1 MRIKLSSKAI
11 KFTAKDIDSEEYS
24 SQSDSI
30 IRYNRSSA
38 ETSVKATKEEERQGK
53 GFSNEIVNNDQNY
66 IVQEY
71 IKKRE
76 WKKAIELLSSAK
88 QITGSKL
95 KEKIETIFEEA
106 LRLGQQNKDLLSLE
120 KHCELLALNPNHLAG
135 LRNFVVLLK
144 RTGQYRDALFYIS
157 QYLSIKQD
165 CPKGLNTL
173 GTVLAD
179 MGDNERAMMAFR
191 EAYQLDPLCSN
202 INNNLANQYHLK
214 AQIDMAFI
222 HASQAIEQ
230 DPNNIVLWLDYM
242 THLKRVC
249 AYSRMEKVDW
259 WNYMNILPPKYI
271 STSFLQLLTISESE
285 QEQRLLLDIIKR
297 WGIAR
302 CSKRKSSRL
311 N

>member
-1 MRIKLSSKAI
+1 MMRIKLSSKGI
-11 KFTAKDIDSEEYS
+11 KFTAKDMDSEKYS

-30 IRYNRSSA
+30 IRYNQILRLKQVS
-38 ETSVKATKEEERQGK
+38 KQQRRRERQGK

-95 KEKIETIFEEA
+95 KDKIETVFEEA

-165 CPKGLNTL
+165 CPK
-173 GTVLAD
+173 D
-179 MGDNERAMMAFR
+179 K
-191 EAYQLDPLCSN
+191 Q
-202 INNNLANQYHLK
+202 
-214 AQIDMAFI
+214 
-222 HASQAIEQ
+222 
-230 DPNNIVLWLDYM
+230 
-242 THLKRVC
+242 
-249 AYSRMEKVDW
+249 
-259 WNYMNILPPKYI
+259 
-271 STSFLQLLTISESE
+271 
-285 QEQRLLLDIIKR
+285 
-297 WGIAR
+297 
-302 CSKRKSSRL
+302 
-311 N
+311 